1 MGATYFEIPVT
12 DLDRAQR
19 FYADVLGYSLEREE
33 IDGYAMAVFPDSEG
47 SAANGA
53 LACGDVYVPTKQ
65 GSLVYLNVPSIDAV
79 LERVAALGRT
89 PLLGK
94 QEADGHGFIA
104 EIEDSEGNRVG
115 LQELPAK
122 ADSQD
127 NDASF
132 LSVALSPDVLPRAMK
147 VAAVVGTLLFLINYG
162 DRLLDGGFTMNDF
175 VKIGLTY
182 FVPYGVSTW
191 SAVKALRS

>member
-19 FYADVLGYSLEREE
+19 FYADVLGCSLEREE

-47 SAANGA
+47 AAANGA

-65 GSLVYLNVPSIDAV
+65 GSLVYLNVASIDAV
-79 LERVAALGRT
+79 LERVTALGRT

-94 QEADGHGFIA
+94 QETGGHGYIA

-122 ADSQD
+122 AEDRK
-127 NDASF
+127 
-132 LSVALSPDVLPRAMK
+132 SVV
-147 VAAVVGTLLFLINYG
+147 
-162 DRLLDGGFTMNDF
+162 
-175 VKIGLTY
+175 
-182 FVPYGVSTW
+182 
-191 SAVKALRS
+191 

>member
-19 FYADVLGYSLEREE
+19 FYADVLGYYSEREE
-33 IDGYAMAVFPDSEG
+33 IDGYAMALFPDSEG
-47 SAANGA
+47 ASANGA
-53 LACGDVYVPTKQ
+53 LACGDIYVPSTQ
-65 GSLVYLNVPSIDAV
+65 GSLVYLKVPSIDVV
-79 LERVAALGRT
+79 LERVTALGRT

-94 QEADGHGFIA
+94 QEAGGHGFIA

-115 LQELPAK
+115 LHELPAK
-122 ADSQD
+122 ADSQND
-127 NDASF
+127 DASF
-132 LSVALSPDVLPRAMK
+132 ISVALSSHVLPRALK

-162 DRLLDGGFTMNDF
+162 DRLLGGGFTMNDF

-182 FVPYGVSTW
+182 LVPYGVSTW
-191 SAVKALRS
+191 SAIKALRG